1 MDLNMQEVIFASL
14 LKDDAGVTDRKQH
27 LINML
32 GGANIFSDEYFVLCS
47 VLKEFP
53 RVTPDRDFLKVF
65 LQTNRGLFSKHKN
78 IDLSK
83 FKLSDADPYTEF
95 CTSVL
100 AIFDDC
106 KRKEVTPEDY
116 YRTVE
121 MFRMEY
127 ISVESVKILEDSAL
141 IVSEGLTEGRRTYAG
156 YEDMRNYSKNKFI
169 RLDNLL
175 NKTERKGTVVYGFN
189 DEEEEESGKVQLV
202 CTYGIEAL
210 DKALH
215 GIYEGDMIS
224 LLAPAKGGKSRFAT
238 FLLHNA
244 VVNGVP
250 IVMWSIE
257 NGYKGWEAL
266 IRARHFMHFY
276 ENKSSDG
283 EVKRFIDA
291 DMIRKGELPPD
302 LAEMELASWMDLKAN
317 THYGRIANIDEDFDA
332 DTFLEVLDNAVN
344 LVGAKLVCVDYLQ
357 LITAGKGQNAAS
369 KNDRISEA
377 YKKMLQYLKSKKIAG
392 VFPAQLKQT
401 VVGSLNKV
409 NGEDLINTELRDSA
423 GESYEV
429 IKTPDVNLSLYATME
444 DLRQGSIKLLS
455 IPSRN
460 SAPFEPIDLA
470 CDLGTCTFT
479 SVEYNS

>member
-1 MDLNMQEVIFASL
+1 MQNTIFAAL
-14 LKDDAGVTDRKQH
+14 LKSDDGVTDRKQH
-27 LINML
+27 LFSML
-32 GGANIFSDEYFVLCS
+32 GDNNIFENEYFVLFS
-47 VLKEFP
+47 ILKEFP
-53 RVTPDRDFLKVF
+53 RVTPNKEFVKVF
-65 LQTNRGLFSKHKN
+65 LQTNRGQLSKHKN
-78 IDLSK
+78 IDLST
-83 FKLSDADPYTEF
+83 FKISDVDAYMEF
-95 CTSVL
+95 STSTL
-100 AIFDDC
+100 DLFDEC
-106 KRKEVTPEDY
+106 RRKEVNNDDF
-116 YRTVE
+116 YRAVE

-127 ISVESVKILEDSAL
+127 IASESIEILEKSSI
-141 IVSEGLTEGRRTYAG
+141 IVSEGMREGRRDYAG
-156 YEDMRNYSKNKFI
+156 YEDMRIYCKNKFLK
-169 RLDNLL
+169 LDNML
-175 NKTERKGTVVYGFN
+175 NKTERKGTIVYGYN
-189 DEEEEESGKVQLV
+189 DDEEEESGKVKLV
-202 CTYGIEAL
+202 CNYGIEAL

-224 LLAPAKGGKSRFAT
+224 LLAPAKGGKSRMAT

-244 VVNGVP
+244 IVSGVP
-250 IVMWSIE
+250 VVMWSIE

-266 IRARHFMHFY
+266 LRARHFMYFY
-276 ENKSSDG
+276 ENKSATG

-302 LAEMELASWMDLKAN
+302 LSDMELASWMDLKAN
-317 THYGRIANIDEDFDA
+317 TKYGRIANIDEDFDA

-344 LVGAKLVCVDYLQ
+344 MTGAKLVCIDYLQ
-357 LITAGKGQNAAS
+357 LITAGKGRNGES

-377 YKKMLQYLKSKKIAG
+377 YKKVLQYLKSKKIAG
-392 VFPAQLKQT
+392 IFPAQLKQT

-460 SAPFEPIDLA
+460 SPPFEPIELA

-479 SVEYNS
+479 SVEPDM